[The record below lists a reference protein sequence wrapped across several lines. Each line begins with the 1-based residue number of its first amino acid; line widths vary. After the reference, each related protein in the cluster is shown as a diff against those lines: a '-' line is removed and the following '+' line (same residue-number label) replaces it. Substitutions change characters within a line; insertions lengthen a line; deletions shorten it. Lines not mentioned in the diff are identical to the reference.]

1 MNGEKRKNQRQSLKY
16 LARIDMGDGSPPRPC
31 VLTDVSV
38 SGARVMVEKP
48 HEISDQF
55 SLLIAPEHGTMRLC
69 KVAWREDKQIGLQF
83 LKLEMPKNTRP
94 RPPAK
99 TSVHISSNGRQRFVP

>member
-1 MNGEKRKNQRQSLKY
+1 MNGEKRRSHRQSLKY
-16 LARIDMGDGSPPRPC
+16 PARIDIGDGSPPRPC

-55 SLLIAPEHGTMRLC
+55 SLLIAPEHGTMRRC
-69 KVAWREDKQIGLQF
+69 KVAWREDKQIGLEF
-83 LKLEMPKNTRP
+83 VKPGADKKS

-99 TSVHISSNGRQRFVP
+99 TSVHIV